1 MRYTL
6 PSLGTL
12 PPTIRALLALPPSP
26 QSEVTIRG
34 WIKSVRQHKNVS
46 FAAISDGSESDSLQA
61 VFPIGTGAEHVTPG
75 ASVLLQGRFERS
87 RGMGQEMEL
96 VVKRSVVL
104 GACDVSKKAL
114 PEHVLREN
122 AHLRFKTARMSAV
135 MRIRDGLARDWH
147 DWFEENEFV
156 HVQTP
161 ILTASDCEG
170 AGEVFTLSTAEHA
183 IPSTTLPSSMPLP
196 ADTISNPTSRLPS
209 PSVSS
214 ATSASSTSS
223 PSSPSTFTSPAP
235 SSIPDP
241 PLSPSRTDPFFPH
254 PVNLS
259 VSSQLHLEC
268 PTHALA
274 RTYTLSP
281 CFRAEPSSTS
291 RHLSEFYML
300 EAEIGF
306 LDSLDQLL
314 DVVEQG
320 IRETLQ
326 RLLTGK
332 SRRHERMRRDLTGE
346 EGNAEMHRAELV
358 NVSTGSFHRV
368 SYTHAIEL
376 LKAEHT
382 SHPFIREPIWG
393 HSLSSEHEKWLAQE
407 SGGPVFITR
416 YPKSLKPFYMLPS
429 QDGSTVECFDL
440 LLPGIGEL
448 AGGSLR
454 EHRLSRLEQV
464 ISDAGLDTDQYEW
477 YLDLRR
483 YGSVPHGGWGMGWD
497 RWICW
502 LTGVGNVRDVVP
514 FPRWKGH
521 CKY

>member
-1 MRYTL
+1 
-6 PSLGTL
+6 
-12 PPTIRALLALPPSP
+12 
-26 QSEVTIRG
+26 
-34 WIKSVRQHKNVS
+34 
-46 FAAISDGSESDSLQA
+46 
-61 VFPIGTGAEHVTPG
+61 
-75 ASVLLQGRFERS
+75 
-87 RGMGQEMEL
+87 
-96 VVKRSVVL
+96 
-104 GACDVSKKAL
+104 
-114 PEHVLREN
+114 
-122 AHLRFKTARMSAV
+122 
-135 MRIRDGLARDWH
+135 
-147 DWFEENEFV
+147 
-156 HVQTP
+156 
-161 ILTASDCEG
+161 
-170 AGEVFTLSTAEHA
+170 
-183 IPSTTLPSSMPLP
+183 
-196 ADTISNPTSRLPS
+196 
-209 PSVSS
+209 
-214 ATSASSTSS
+214 
-223 PSSPSTFTSPAP
+223 
-235 SSIPDP
+235 
-241 PLSPSRTDPFFPH
+241 
-254 PVNLS
+254 
-259 VSSQLHLEC
+259 
-268 PTHALA
+268 
-274 RTYTLSP
+274 
-281 CFRAEPSSTS
+281 
-291 RHLSEFYML
+291 ML